1 MNSSDILGCRQRYQ
15 TYACQVI
22 IIKTTLNPITYLDN
36 RQWKAIRAGSNR
48 GQLSCRKGIRKN
60 PFQLLVYN
68 LWIISSCSEIL
79 VVNVVIQQSRVANTN
94 MHHRKKHIHI
104 ILILPCRLKSG
115 PLHCFQLH
123 RPTKTPR
130 KISWRHHSGKVDIF
144 FQIKTPNQLYG
155 L

>member
-94 MHHRKKHIHI
+94 IHHRKKHTHNIATLPRMLKGSVILHIH
-104 ILILPCRLKSG
+104 LL
-115 PLHCFQLH
+115 F
-123 RPTKTPR
+123 RPTRTSKNINSTHCSGR
-130 KISWRHHSGKVDIF
+130 VNISCYLYINSISGI
-144 FQIKTPNQLYG
+144 
-155 L
+155 